1 MKYAYHSNVP
11 EDCISYQCFN
21 IDGFTYGKPHSFK
34 PLQECLDDKTLGV
47 ARRQNR
53 PQTRAGAKKTWKT
66 ITQFQASRL
75 EAILKEQASISCSS
89 LSTWIYHS
97 GENGIPA
104 DSPTPSSQ
112 IFLRQT
118 CAAVGS
124 LRQSSRAW
132 PKSAK
137 LIFAWRPQTRCQTMR
152 WVECCRPIQSRKTT
166 LARIMQ
172 DYVSETTLL

>member
-1 MKYAYHSNVP
+1 MFQYRRFHIWKTTQFQTTP
-11 EDCISYQCFN
+11 RMFGWQDLGCC
-21 IDGFTYGKPHSFK
+21 
-34 PLQECLDDKTLGV
+34 QETESPPNKGWC
-47 ARRQNR
+47 
-53 PQTRAGAKKTWKT
+53 KKTWKT

-89 LSTWIYHS
+89 LSTWIYQS

-172 DYVSETTLL
+172 DYVSETTLLLMI